1 MQLATPQSLAQ
12 LLQREKESI
21 LACWE
26 RRVREVSDDQSGN
39 PGMLRDHVPNLLD
52 ELAAQLARPDTSQ
65 QRLRDFSAA
74 HGEDRYRNGF
84 DLSRIVEE
92 YKLLRSCV
100 VQIAEAE
107 QFCLTGDANRIID
120 ELIDEGIKTSIH
132 AYIQRRNS
140 AEQKQREEYVKFL
153 VHDLR
158 SPLSAVYYAI
168 LLVEREIAVAPAS
181 ERVATT
187 LGVIKRNI
195 EQMQALITKLLHAEQ
210 NLRDAPTIR
219 IERKPIDLGAVAD
232 GAIRTLSSIAA
243 VAQTLILNDIADGL
257 IAHADADLLERVFQ
271 NLIANAIDNT
281 PNGRVVVGARHRD
294 DGGVECWVTDNGRG
308 IPDDLKSKVF
318 DKSANRS
325 GGLGL
330 PIVRQ
335 IVEAHGGAIA
345 LESAVGKGTT
355 VRFSLPDR

>member
-1 MQLATPQSLAQ
+1 
-12 LLQREKESI
+12 
-21 LACWE
+21 
-26 RRVREVSDDQSGN
+26 
-39 PGMLRDHVPNLLD
+39 
-52 ELAAQLARPDTSQ
+52 
-65 QRLRDFSAA
+65 
-74 HGEDRYRNGF
+74 
-84 DLSRIVEE
+84 EE
-92 YKLLRSCV
+92 YKLLRTCV

-107 QFCLTGDANRIID
+107 QFCLTGEANRIVD

-132 AYIQRRNS
+132 AYIQRRDS
-140 AEQKQREEYVKFL
+140 TEQKRREEYAKFL

-168 LLVEREIAVAPAS
+168 LLVERELAAAPAS
-181 ERVATT
+181 EHVAMT

-325 GGLGL
+325 GGFGL

-355 VRFSLPDR
+355 VRFTLPDR